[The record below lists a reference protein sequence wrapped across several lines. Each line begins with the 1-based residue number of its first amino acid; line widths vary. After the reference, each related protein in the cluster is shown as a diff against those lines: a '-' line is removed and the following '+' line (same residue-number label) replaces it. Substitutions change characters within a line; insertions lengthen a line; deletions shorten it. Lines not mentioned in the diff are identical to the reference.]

1 MKPSPRWSCDTRD
14 SSTLPFSCFS
24 YILRCFSGAHP
35 LGSLGSA
42 DIQVSILWAIGFPFP
57 QQHRSTRYVVGTLT
71 QPHTIVRYRATW
83 QGLWP
88 LGIFGSRKS
97 RSYRSV
103 VALCVCLLLLC
114 SCAYPTLQ
122 EGELLIIQLFGSCVR
137 SRLLHASIARKQRLS
152 ANVSHPKLDDGS
164 RFLKVSHRAGS
175 EVTHWIRSHVISNY
189 ATYVQKSHHLFDILL
204 LQHVFPVPTQLHMLQ
219 CPFWI

>member
-1 MKPSPRWSCDTRD
+1 M
-14 SSTLPFSCFS
+14 
-24 YILRCFSGAHP
+24 ILRHSRFFSTALLLLFVYFALL
-35 LGSLGSA
+35 LGRAPPWFPGVGGYSS
-42 DIQVSILWAIGFPFP
+42 SILWAIGFPFP

-71 QPHTIVRYRATW
+71 QPHTIVQYRATW

-103 VALCVCLLLLC
+103 VTLCVCLLLLC

-152 ANVSHPKLDDGS
+152 ANVSRPKLDDGS
-164 RFLKVSHRAGS
+164 RFLKVSHRVGS
-175 EVTHWIRSHVISNY
+175 DPLNKVAS
-189 ATYVQKSHHLFDILL
+189 DI
-204 LQHVFPVPTQLHMLQ
+204 
-219 CPFWI
+219 